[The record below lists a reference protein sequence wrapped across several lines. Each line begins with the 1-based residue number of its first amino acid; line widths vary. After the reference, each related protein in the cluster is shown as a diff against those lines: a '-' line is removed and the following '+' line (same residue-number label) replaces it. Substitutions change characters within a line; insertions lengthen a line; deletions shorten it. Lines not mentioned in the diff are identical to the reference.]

1 MRKITKR
8 CRNFEVVLT
17 KVDSGK
23 KLFIIGA
30 GGHARAIASLVKR
43 INLSV
48 DHFLDDNKELH
59 STSFDGVP
67 VKGFIDDFSKD
78 FLSFIGIG
86 DNKTRKTVADRCKE
100 VKYQTLIHPSAII
113 SEGVEIGQGTVIMA
127 GAIIQPGSKIGNH
140 VIVNSGVVVE
150 HDCTLSDYSHIA
162 ANATMAGSCT
172 LGEGAFVGINACV
185 IEGKK
190 IGAWSKVGAGAC
202 VIKDI
207 PLNCVAVGVPAKP
220 IKFYNE

>member
-1 MRKITKR
+1 MTKI
-8 CRNFEVVLT
+8 NSE
-17 KVDSGK
+17 K
-23 KLFIIGA
+23 KLAIIGA

-43 INLSV
+43 INLFV
-48 DHFLDDNKELH
+48 DHFLDDNEKLH
-59 STSFDGVP
+59 NSLYDGVP
-67 VKGFIDDFSKD
+67 IKGSICNYSTDFV
-78 FLSFIGIG
+78 SFIGVG
-86 DNKTRKTVADRCKE
+86 DNKVRKDIADRCKGITY
-100 VKYQTLIHPSAII
+100 KTLIHPSAII

-140 VIVNSGVVVE
+140 VIVNSGVVIE
-150 HDCTLSDYSHIA
+150 HDCTLGDYSHIA

-172 LGEGAFVGINACV
+172 LGEGAFVGINACL

-190 IGAWSKVGAGAC
+190 VGAWSKVGASAC